1 MFAHTL
7 VLLPQGLQ
15 GGDPRG
21 RTSAQGPSVPPP
33 WLLPLPSCW
42 AVHLGSWGHGGR
54 GKKRPQRQ
62 DPSKAEGRTAGVRC
76 GRGWH
81 ADTGWCPPPE
91 RGLRCGQ
98 LGLARG
104 VLSDPRPGWS
114 WGVHSPEMKDAFVR
128 FFFFSNKGFILEYL
142 YIYRKGAGRT
152 ELELCTPSPGFAHV
166 KLPAPHSTHAP
177 EGPHCCCASH
187 GTPSFSTLHPFP
199 H

>member
-1 MFAHTL
+1 MGGPLRRAHLYRPHGCFPFPPAGPCTWA
-7 VLLPQGLQ
+7 P
-15 GGDPRG
+15 GDTEGAARSGPRG
-21 RTSAQGPSVPPP
+21 RTPA
-33 WLLPLPSCW
+33 
-42 AVHLGSWGHGGR
+42 
-54 GKKRPQRQ
+54 RQ
-62 DPSKAEGRTAGVRC
+62 KAEQLGCAVAVAGMQTPD
-76 GRGWH
+76 G
-81 ADTGWCPPPE
+81 APPPE